1 MSVEM
6 QTTRVLGEKHYTWS
20 DYEPIGRTAQP
31 QQRNHSLQQRNV
43 DRRHHGR
50 QPLEYSHLSSPPS
63 FKLLVEPSTEPFV
76 HLMHNNCQRVHLLLA
91 QSHLSRHFM
100 RIPPPTQIISV
111 VTAFCGFHIS
121 PRHFSGGTT
130 TQLCV
135 VLVSSHST
143 LPAVLTLSYLSRLP
157 MVLVV
162 PGSCLLEVR
171 QFVLRD
177 GSSPL
182 RTSPG

>member
-1 MSVEM
+1 MGGRLNRSKGTTAYSNVMS
-6 QTTRVLGEKHYTWS
+6 
-20 DYEPIGRTAQP
+20 IGAIMAA
-31 QQRNHSLQQRNV
+31 NHSHLV
-43 DRRHHGR
+43 LLRRSN
-50 QPLEYSHLSSPPS
+50 YSKPN
-63 FKLLVEPSTEPFV
+63 TAEPFV

-162 PGSCLLEVR
+162 PGSCRPEVR
-171 QFVLRD
+171 QFVPRDILTTRIVTLLR
-177 GSSPL
+177 L
-182 RTSPG
+182 R